1 MKIYLQLLLILG
13 FSYLGNLISS
23 GFNLP
28 FPGSI
33 IGMIL
38 LFLAL
43 QFKLLKIKDIDTVG
57 SFLINNMTILFLP
70 AGVGIMAKWGLI
82 SHFWLQILLIVVCA
96 LIVNIFVLG
105 HLVQWLKIKFEGDYI
120 SPDLISQKVALDVI
134 NQHSRNK
141 KNAPEWW
148 QTQAKKGEQT
158 HVE

>member
-13 FSYLGNLISS
+13 FSYIGNLISS
-23 GFNLP
+23 LFNLP

-33 IGMIL
+33 IGMIF

-43 QFKLLKIKDIDTVG
+43 QFKLVKIQDIDTVG

-82 SHFWLQILLIVVCA
+82 SHFWIQILLIVVCA

-105 HLVQWLKIKFEGDYI
+105 TLVQWLKVKFEGDYI
-120 SPDLISQKVALDVI
+120 SPDLISQKIALDVI

-141 KNAPEWW
+141 NKW
-148 QTQAKKGEQT
+148 QTQAKKGDKI